1 MTFCYSQP
9 VLRNALAAL
18 LMVFAAQPLVLGQT
32 TRTIHLRTT
41 DNVGIVGTYYPVRQS
56 PAPAILLVHS
66 VERDRNIWA
75 SFATTLQKNGLAAL
89 AIDLRGY
96 GESTRK
102 QTADGPVTLDP
113 RTFTGGDYRDM
124 LLDVETAVDWLQA
137 QPEIDGKHIG
147 LIGES
152 FGANIVLRYAAIN
165 EDVAAIAVL
174 SPGITYRGV
183 RTDDII
189 SQVSH
194 APLRVFVSQY
204 DPFAFESSK
213 RLVEI
218 LRETGVPTTTN
229 ELTICT
235 GNLHGADM
243 LLGVR
248 NLPQI
253 IVNWLKNA
261 FTQSPAPSAPPSPGA
276 PSDTAPVPAK

>member
-1 MTFCYSQP
+1 MF
-9 VLRNALAAL
+9 RNALAAL
-18 LMVFAAQPLVLGQT
+18 LTLLAAQPLVSGQM
-32 TRTIHLRTT
+32 TRPVHLRTT
-41 DNVGIVGTYYPVRQS
+41 DNVGIVGTYYPVRQN
-56 PAPAILLVHS
+56 PAPAVLLIHS
-66 VERDRNIWA
+66 VERDRNVWA
-75 SFATTLQKNGLAAL
+75 SFAATLQKNGLAAL

-102 QTADGPVTLDP
+102 LTADGPVTLDV

-124 LLDVETAVDWLQA
+124 MLDVETAFDWLQA
-137 QPEIDGKHIG
+137 QPEIDGKHIA

-152 FGANIVLRYAAIN
+152 FGANIVLRYAAVN
-165 EDVAAIAVL
+165 EDIAAIVVL

-194 APLRVFVSQY
+194 APLRMFVSQY

-213 RLVEI
+213 RLLEI
-218 LRETGVPTTTN
+218 RKETGTPTATN

-235 GNLHGADM
+235 GNLHGANM

-248 NLPQI
+248 SLPQI
-253 IVNWLKNA
+253 VVNWLKDA
-261 FTQSPAPSAPPSPGA
+261 FTHPPASSSAPPANAVP
-276 PSDTAPVPAK
+276 PEPAPVPAK

>member
-1 MTFCYSQP
+1 MF
-9 VLRNALAAL
+9 RNALAAL
-18 LMVFAAQPLVLGQT
+18 LTVLAAQPLVSGQT
-32 TRTIHLRTT
+32 TRTVHLRTT
-41 DNVGIVGTYYPVRQS
+41 DNVGIVGTYYPVRQT
-56 PAPAILLVHS
+56 PAPAVLLVHS
-66 VERDRNIWA
+66 VEKNRNTWA
-75 SFATTLQKNGLAAL
+75 SFAAVLQKNGLAAL

-96 GESTRK
+96 GESTHK
-102 QTADGPVTLDP
+102 QTADGPVTLDV

-137 QPEIDGKHIG
+137 QPEIDGKHIA

-152 FGANIVLRYAAIN
+152 FGANIALRYAAIN
-165 EDVAAIAVL
+165 EEIAAIVVL

-218 LRETGVPTTTN
+218 LNETGVPTTTN

-253 IVNWLKNA
+253 IVTWLKDV
-261 FTQSPAPSAPPSPGA
+261 FTQAPAPPTPPTA
-276 PSDTAPVPAK
+276 TVPSDTAPVPTK

>member
-1 MTFCYSQP
+1 

-18 LMVFAAQPLVLGQT
+18 LIVLAAQPLVSGQT

-41 DNVGIVGTYYPVRQS
+41 DNVGIVGTYYPARQT
-56 PAPAILLVHS
+56 PAPAVLLIHS
-66 VERDRNIWA
+66 VERDRNTWA
-75 SFATTLQKNGLAAL
+75 SFAATLQKNGMAAL

-102 QTADGPVTLDP
+102 LTPDGPVTLDV
-113 RTFTGGDYRDM
+113 RNFTGGDYRDM

-137 QPEIDGKHIG
+137 QPEIDGKHIA

-165 EDVAAIAVL
+165 GDIAAVAAL
-174 SPGITYRGV
+174 SPGITYRGL

-189 SQVSH
+189 SQISH
-194 APLRVFVSQY
+194 TPLRIFVSEY

-218 LRETGVPTTTN
+218 RKETSVSTATN

-235 GNLHGADM
+235 GNLHGANM

-261 FTQSPAPSAPPSPGA
+261 FTQPLAPSAPPADVVP
-276 PSDTAPVPAK
+276 PDTAPVPAK

>member
-1 MTFCYSQP
+1 MFCYSQS
-9 VLRNALAAL
+9 VFRNSLVAL
-18 LMVFAAQPLVLGQT
+18 LTVFAAQPLVSGQT

-41 DNVGIVGTYYPVRQS
+41 DNVGITGTWYPVRQN
-56 PAPAILLVHS
+56 PAPAVLLVHS
-66 VERDRNIWA
+66 VERDRNVWA
-75 SFATTLQKNGLAAL
+75 SFAATLQKSGVAAL

-102 QTADGPVTLDP
+102 QTPAGPVTLDVHS
-113 RTFTGGDYRDM
+113 FTAGDYRDM
-124 LLDVETAVDWLQA
+124 LLDVEAAVDWMQA
-137 QPEIDGKHIG
+137 QPEIDGKRIA

-152 FGANIVLRYAAIN
+152 FGANIALRYAAIN
-165 EDVAAIAVL
+165 EDIAVVVVL
-174 SPGITYRGV
+174 SPGITYRSV

-189 SQVSH
+189 SQVSR
-194 APLRVFVSQY
+194 APLRIFVSEY

-218 LRETGVPTTTN
+218 RKEAGITTTTN

-235 GNLHGADM
+235 GNLHGTDM
-243 LLGVR
+243 LLGVK

-261 FTQSPAPSAPPSPGA
+261 FTQEPAPSAA
-276 PSDTAPVPAK
+276 PSTPVPPDPAPVPEK

>member
-1 MTFCYSQP
+1 MF
-9 VLRNALAAL
+9 RNALVAL
-18 LMVFAAQPLVLGQT
+18 LTVLAAQPLVSGQT
-32 TRTIHLRTT
+32 TRTVHLRTT
-41 DNVGIVGTYYPVRQS
+41 DNVGIAGTYYPVRHTL
-56 PAPAILLVHS
+56 APAVLLVHS
-66 VERDRNIWA
+66 VERDRNTWA
-75 SFATTLQKNGLAAL
+75 SFAAVLQKNGLAAL
-89 AIDLRGY
+89 AIDLRGF

-102 QTADGPVTLDP
+102 QTADGPVTLDV

-137 QPEIDGKHIG
+137 QPEIDGKHIA

-152 FGANIVLRYAAIN
+152 FGANIALRYAAIN
-165 EDVAAIAVL
+165 EDIAAIVAL

-194 APLRVFVSQY
+194 APLRIFVSQY

-218 LRETGVPTTTN
+218 LKETGVPTATN

-235 GNLHGADM
+235 GNLHGSNM

-253 IVNWLKNA
+253 IVTWLKDA
-261 FTQSPAPSAPPSPGA
+261 FTQGPAPSAPPA
-276 PSDTAPVPAK
+276 AVVPSDTAPVPAK

>member
-1 MTFCYSQP
+1 MFCYSHL

-18 LMVFAAQPLVLGQT
+18 VIIFAAQPLVSGQT

-41 DNVGIVGTYYPVRQS
+41 DNVAIVGTYYPVRQK
-56 PAPAILLVHS
+56 PAPAVLLIHS
-66 VERDRNIWA
+66 VDKDRSIWA
-75 SFATTLQKNGLAAL
+75 SFAATLQKNGFAAV

-96 GESTRK
+96 GESTHK
-102 QTADGPVTLDP
+102 QTPDGPVTLDA
-113 RTFTGGDYRDM
+113 RNFTAGDYRDM
-124 LLDVETAVDWLQA
+124 LLDVESAVDWMQA
-137 QPEIDGKHIG
+137 QPEIDGKHIA
-147 LIGES
+147 LVGES
-152 FGANIVLRYAAIN
+152 FGANVALRYAAIN
-165 EDVAAIAVL
+165 EDIAAVVAL

-194 APLRVFVSQY
+194 APLRIFVSEY

-218 LRETGVPTTTN
+218 LKETNTPTTTN

-235 GNLHGADM
+235 GNLHGSDM

-253 IVNWLKNA
+253 IVAWLKDA
-261 FTQSPAPSAPPSPGA
+261 VTAAPAPPASPAATTPPSGAPPA
-276 PSDTAPVPAK
+276 PTK

>member
-1 MTFCYSQP
+1 MF
-9 VLRNALAAL
+9 RNALAAL
-18 LMVFAAQPLVLGQT
+18 LTVLAAQPLVSGQT
-32 TRTIHLRTT
+32 TRTVHLRTT
-41 DNVGIVGTYYPVRQS
+41 DNVGIAGTYYPVRQTL
-56 PAPAILLVHS
+56 APAVLLVHS
-66 VERDRNIWA
+66 VERDRNTWA
-75 SFATTLQKNGLAAL
+75 SFAAVLQKNGLAAL
-89 AIDLRGY
+89 AIDLRGF

-102 QTADGPVTLDP
+102 QTADGPVTLDV

-137 QPEIDGKHIG
+137 QPEIDGKHIA

-152 FGANIVLRYAAIN
+152 FGANIALRYAAIN
-165 EDVAAIAVL
+165 EDIAAIVAL

-194 APLRVFVSQY
+194 APLRIFVSQY

-218 LRETGVPTTTN
+218 LKETGVPTTTN

-235 GNLHGADM
+235 GNLHGSNM

-253 IVNWLKNA
+253 IVTWLKDA
-261 FTQSPAPSAPPSPGA
+261 FTQGPAPSAPPA
-276 PSDTAPVPAK
+276 AVVPSDTAPVPAK

>member
-1 MTFCYSQP
+1 MT
-9 VLRNALAAL
+9 L
-18 LMVFAAQPLVLGQT
+18 LAAQPLVSGQT
-32 TRTIHLRTT
+32 TRTVHLRTT
-41 DNVGIVGTYYPVRQS
+41 DNVGIVGTYYPVRQ
-56 PAPAILLVHS
+56 PHAPAVLLVHS
-66 VERDRNIWA
+66 VERDRNVWA
-75 SFATTLQKNGLAAL
+75 SFAAVLQKNGLAAL

-102 QTADGPVTLDP
+102 QTADGPVTLDV
-113 RTFTGGDYRDM
+113 RSFAGGDYRDM
-124 LLDVETAVDWLQA
+124 LLDVEAAVDWLQA
-137 QPEIDGKHIG
+137 QPELDGKHIAV
-147 LIGES
+147 IGES
-152 FGANIVLRYAAIN
+152 FGANIVLRYATIN
-165 EDVAAIAVL
+165 EDLAAVAAL

-189 SQVSH
+189 SQISH
-194 APLRVFVSQY
+194 THLRIFVSEY

-218 LRETGVPTTTN
+218 RKETGTPTATN

-253 IVNWLKNA
+253 IVTWLKDA
-261 FTQSPAPSAPPSPGA
+261 FTQAPAPWAPAPPSP
-276 PSDTAPVPAK
+276 PVQSDTAPAPAPAK

>member
-1 MTFCYSQP
+1 VF
-9 VLRNALAAL
+9 RNALVAL
-18 LMVFAAQPLVLGQT
+18 LTVLAAQPLVSGQT
-32 TRTIHLRTT
+32 TRAVHLRTT
-41 DNVGIVGTYYPVRQS
+41 DNVGIAGTYYPVRQTL
-56 PAPAILLVHS
+56 APAVLLVHS
-66 VERDRNIWA
+66 VERDRNTWA
-75 SFATTLQKNGLAAL
+75 SFAAVLQKNGLAAL
-89 AIDLRGY
+89 AIDLRGF

-102 QTADGPVTLDP
+102 QTADGPVTLDV

-137 QPEIDGKHIG
+137 QPEIDGKHIA

-152 FGANIVLRYAAIN
+152 FGANIALRYTAIN
-165 EDVAAIAVL
+165 EDIAAIVAL

-194 APLRVFVSQY
+194 APLRIFVSQY

-218 LRETGVPTTTN
+218 LKETGVPTATN

-235 GNLHGADM
+235 GNLHGSNM

-253 IVNWLKNA
+253 IVTWLKDA
-261 FTQSPAPSAPPSPGA
+261 FTQGPAPSAPPA
-276 PSDTAPVPAK
+276 AVVPSDAAPVPAK

>member
-1 MTFCYSQP
+1 
-9 VLRNALAAL
+9 
-18 LMVFAAQPLVLGQT
+18 
-32 TRTIHLRTT
+32 
-41 DNVGIVGTYYPVRQS
+41 
-56 PAPAILLVHS
+56 
-66 VERDRNIWA
+66 
-75 SFATTLQKNGLAAL
+75 
-89 AIDLRGY
+89 
-96 GESTRK
+96 
-102 QTADGPVTLDP
+102 
-113 RTFTGGDYRDM
+113 

-137 QPEIDGKHIG
+137 QPEVDGKHIA

-165 EDVAAIAVL
+165 EDIAAVVAL

-194 APLRVFVSQY
+194 APLRIFVSQY

-218 LRETGVPTTTN
+218 LKETGVPTATN

-253 IVNWLKNA
+253 IVTWLKDA
-261 FTQSPAPSAPPSPGA
+261 FTRPPAPSAPPPTA
-276 PSDTAPVPAK
+276 VPSDAVPVPAK

>member
-1 MTFCYSQP
+1 VF
-9 VLRNALAAL
+9 RNALAAL
-18 LMVFAAQPLVLGQT
+18 LTVLAAQPLVSGQT
-32 TRTIHLRTT
+32 TRTVHLRTT
-41 DNVGIVGTYYPVRQS
+41 DNVGIAGTYYPVRQTL
-56 PAPAILLVHS
+56 APAVLLVHS
-66 VERDRNIWA
+66 VERDRNTWA
-75 SFATTLQKNGLAAL
+75 SFAAVLQKNGLAAL
-89 AIDLRGY
+89 AIDLRGF

-102 QTADGPVTLDP
+102 QTADGPVTLDV

-137 QPEIDGKHIG
+137 QPEIDGKHIA

-152 FGANIVLRYAAIN
+152 FGANIALRYAAIN
-165 EDVAAIAVL
+165 EDIAAIVAL

-194 APLRVFVSQY
+194 APLRIFVSQY

-218 LRETGVPTTTN
+218 LKETGVPTTTN

-235 GNLHGADM
+235 GNLHGSNM

-253 IVNWLKNA
+253 IVTWLKDA
-261 FTQSPAPSAPPSPGA
+261 FTQGPAPSAPPA
-276 PSDTAPVPAK
+276 AVVPSDTAPVPAK

>member
-1 MTFCYSQP
+1 MFCYSQP
-9 VLRNALAAL
+9 VFRNALAAL
-18 LMVFAAQPLVLGQT
+18 LTLLAAQPLVSGQT
-32 TRTIHLRTT
+32 TRTVHLRTT
-41 DNVGIVGTYYPVRQS
+41 DNVDIAGTLYPVPHT
-56 PAPAILLVHS
+56 PAPAVLLVHS
-66 VERDRNIWA
+66 VERDRHVWA
-75 SFATTLQKNGLAAL
+75 GFAAVLQKNGLAVL

-102 QTADGPVTLDP
+102 ETADGPVTLDA
-113 RTFTGGDYRDM
+113 RKFTGGDYRDM
-124 LLDVETAVDWLQA
+124 MLDVETAVDWLQA
-137 QPEIDGKHIG
+137 RPEVDGKHIA
-147 LIGES
+147 LVGES

-165 EDVAAIAVL
+165 EDIAAVVVL

-189 SQVSH
+189 SQVAH
-194 APLRVFVSQY
+194 APLRIFVSQY

-218 LRETGVPTTTN
+218 LKETGAPTTTN

-235 GNLHGADM
+235 GNLHGSDM

-253 IVNWLKNA
+253 VVTWLKDA
-261 FTQSPAPSAPPSPGA
+261 FTRRPTPSAPLSPPAPSDA
-276 PSDTAPVPAK
+276 APVPEK

>member
-1 MTFCYSQP
+1 MFCYSQF
-9 VLRNALAAL
+9 VFRNALVTL
-18 LMVFAAQPLVLGQT
+18 LTVLAAQPLVSGQT
-32 TRTIHLRTT
+32 TRTVHLRTT
-41 DNVGIVGTYYPVRQS
+41 DNVGIVGTWYPVRQT
-56 PAPAILLVHS
+56 PAPAVLLVHS
-66 VERDRNIWA
+66 VERNRNTWA
-75 SFATTLQKNGLAAL
+75 SFAPILQKNGLAAL

-102 QTADGPVTLDP
+102 QTADGSVTLDASS
-113 RTFTGGDYRDM
+113 FTGGDYRDM

-137 QPEIDGKHIG
+137 QPGIDTKHIA

-152 FGANIVLRYAAIN
+152 FGANIALRYAAIN
-165 EDVAAIAVL
+165 EDIAAVVAL

-194 APLRVFVSQY
+194 APLRIFVSQY

-218 LRETGVPTTTN
+218 RKETGASTATN

-253 IVNWLKNA
+253 IVIWLKAA
-261 FTQSPAPSAPPSPGA
+261 FTQAPAPAAPPSPPVPPDA
-276 PSDTAPVPAK
+276 APVPAK